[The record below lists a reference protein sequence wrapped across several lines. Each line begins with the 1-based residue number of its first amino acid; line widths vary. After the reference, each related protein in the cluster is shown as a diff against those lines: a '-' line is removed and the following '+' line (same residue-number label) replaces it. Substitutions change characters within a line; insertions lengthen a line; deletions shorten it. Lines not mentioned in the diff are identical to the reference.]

1 VYNRSIKI
9 YQGIDN
15 PILIQIKNQDQKS
28 VDLKEST
35 VIVEIQDPESELSIL
50 SYVLSWQDAA
60 KGIGSFTFYKV
71 DIDSLVNRYYKMTL
85 KLSDNLSR
93 NQRPLYS
100 DDNYNVNLDLE
111 VLPAYYSKSTDV
123 IDGGGANSN
132 QSISL

>member
-1 VYNRSIKI
+1 
-9 YQGIDN
+9 
-15 PILIQIKNQDQKS
+15 
-28 VDLKEST
+28 